1 MEIKQ
6 QGRIDNGTRL
16 VLEDSGTIN
25 AYVTTSRSST
35 SATTTSSKMTVKQIR
50 ALTGLSQAKFAAKYH
65 IPLATLENWE
75 RGIRT
80 APPYVIELL
89 YFRVAYD
96 VRREKHGE
104 PL

>member
-1 MEIKQ
+1 
-6 QGRIDNGTRL
+6 
-16 VLEDSGTIN
+16 
-25 AYVTTSRSST
+25 
-35 SATTTSSKMTVKQIR
+35 MTVKQIR
-50 ALTGLSQAKFAAKYH
+50 ARTGLSQAKFAAKYH

-96 VRREKHGE
+96 VRREEYIHKKYGE

>member
-6 QGRIDNGTRL
+6 QGRMDNGTRL

-35 SATTTSSKMTVKQIR
+35 SATTRSSKMTVKQIR
-50 ALTGLSQAKFAAKYH
+50 ARTGLSQAKFASKYH
-65 IPLATLENWE
+65 IPIATLENWE
-75 RGIRT
+75 RGTRT

>member
-1 MEIKQ
+1 M
-6 QGRIDNGTRL
+6 
-16 VLEDSGTIN
+16 
-25 AYVTTSRSST
+25 TTSST
-35 SATTTSSKMTVKQIR
+35 MSSKMTVKQVR
-50 ALTGLSQAKFAAKYH
+50 ALTGLSQAKFASKYH

-96 VRREKHGE
+96 VHREKYGE